1 MRKRVLSLALAGTL
15 CLGLT
20 VPAYAASAQTFT
32 DVPPNHWAYSYI
44 QEAAADG
51 AVNGIGNGRFDP
63 DGILTMAEWSCILAR
78 AFYGNEVEA
87 KAKTNWF
94 NREIEVLWEHGI
106 YSGWG
111 TLSSIQFSAPAS
123 RTAMAVTVA
132 NLIADKGITA
142 DASKVE
148 AAKAQITD
156 LNDTY
161 PMYHNAIATVWVLGI
176 INGTGGGTFDGNGKT
191 ERAAAATVYGRVKNV
206 LAGAP
211 SGSETPPETPT
222 PPATAS
228 LVGTLSSTR
237 LNLSKADLESHA
249 PVIDFWAQ
257 QPMEIRNISD
267 RDTFNAACQTLK
279 DSKMIMTQGEFVLS
293 RNVFYHYAMVAP
305 TSDKTQGNVIG
316 AMGSLNGCGGSYS
329 SYGNSGSG
337 FVYFIATPNSTV
349 TTSAPRFASTIAQIN
364 ANPSMTDRQKAELCI
379 KAVCDQID
387 YVVNGGASWGNG
399 KNGGDCESYARMLNQ
414 ILAAAGIPNMNMAGQ
429 TSAGGHA
436 WVQAKL
442 DGQWVVIDGTMA
454 ETGFDN
460 GGIMSF
466 AEHESIAGY
475 SGLNDTDGVKV
486 ARALIDAAYPTN

>member
-237 LNLSKADLESHA
+237 LNLRKADLESHT

-257 QPMEIRNISD
+257 QSMEIRNISD
-267 RDTFNAACQTLK
+267 RDAFNAACQTIK
-279 DSKMIMTQGEFVLS
+279 DSKMIMTQGELVRS
-293 RNVFYHYAMVAP
+293 RNVYYHYAMVEPVSNEAQ
-305 TSDKTQGNVIG
+305 KNVIG
-316 AMGSLNGCGGSYS
+316 AMGSLSGCGGSYRG
-329 SYGNSGSG
+329 YGGSDSG
-337 FVYFIATPNSTV
+337 FVYFLAVPDSTAV
-349 TTSAPRFASTIAQIN
+349 TSAPRFAAAIAQIN
-364 ANPSMTDRQKAELCI
+364 ANPGLSDSDKAAI
-379 KAVCDQID
+379 AVKAVCDQLSYQI
-387 YVVNGGASWGNG
+387 NGGASWSNG
-399 KNGGDCESYARMLNQ
+399 LEKGDCESYALMLNQ
-414 ILAAAGIPNMNMAGQ
+414 ILAAAGLPNINM
-429 TSAGGHA
+429 GGTVTGGAHA
-436 WVQAKL
+436 WVQVKL
-442 DGQWVVIDGTMA
+442 DGQWYVMDGTITEGNPSA
-454 ETGFDN
+454 TVFT
-460 GGIMSF
+460 F
-466 AEHESIAGY
+466 AEHEAKYGY